1 MKVRT
6 QTLFAG
12 RDFPSYFEQDLFSLR
27 RSGTAFASGNP
38 YDPES
43 LLTGGEVAQGF
54 DYANS
59 RRNWPDETTY
69 LTAVQGE
76 LSKDEIL
83 RMAPRAF
90 LQPVTNVEFF
100 NGRCAA

>member
-12 RDFPSYFEQDLFSLR
+12 RDFPSYFEQDLFSIR
-27 RSGTAFASGNP
+27 RS
-38 YDPES
+38 
-43 LLTGGEVAQGF
+43 
-54 DYANS
+54 
-59 RRNWPDETTY
+59 
-69 LTAVQGE
+69 E